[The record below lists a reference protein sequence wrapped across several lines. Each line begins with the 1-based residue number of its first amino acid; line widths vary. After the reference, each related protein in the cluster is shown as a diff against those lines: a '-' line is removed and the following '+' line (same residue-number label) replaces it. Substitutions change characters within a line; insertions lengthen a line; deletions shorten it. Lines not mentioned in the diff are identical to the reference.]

1 MSTTALLFAL
11 GAALSGAAAAVL
23 QNRGANS
30 VDRSTHSPIA
40 LLVTLVR
47 VPLWIAGVAMAG
59 VSGALHAFA
68 LHRGSI
74 IEVEAIMVTSLLF
87 ALVLGATIG
96 RARVTRRDW
105 SGAVI
110 TVVGLAAFL
119 GFADPQ
125 DGRTSV
131 PTHTWIIGGIVIVTA
146 IVGLILLARRAR
158 TPGHRAAL
166 FATAAATCLGTS
178 AVLLKM
184 LTILL
189 ADSDAGRIARVTVLL
204 VALGLFELAAL
215 ILQQVA
221 FRSGPLASAL
231 GPFVGGNPLIAGAI
245 GVVVLDER
253 FHHHLGDLIG
263 AAVGLA
269 LVIGGIT
276 VLASS
281 DAVASG
287 SEGGA
292 PRPVH

>member
-1 MSTTALLFAL
+1 M
-11 GAALSGAAAAVL
+11 
-23 QNRGANS
+23 
-30 VDRSTHSPIA
+30 
-40 LLVTLVR
+40 
-47 VPLWIAGVAMAG
+47 
-59 VSGALHAFA
+59 
-68 LHRGSI
+68 
-74 IEVEAIMVTSLLF
+74 TSLLF

-105 SGAVI
+105 SGAVV
-110 TVVGLAAFL
+110 TVLGLAAFL

-131 PTHTWIIGGIVIVTA
+131 PARTWMIGAAA
-146 IVGLILLARRAR
+146 IVGAVIALIALARRAR

-189 ADSDAGRIARVTVLL
+189 DESHTGRIARVALLL
-204 VALGLFELAAL
+204 VALGLFELASL
-215 ILQQVA
+215 VLQQIA

-263 AAVGLA
+263 ATVGLA
-269 LVIGGIT
+269 MVVGGIT

-292 PRPVH
+292 PSPVH

>member
-30 VDRSTHSPIA
+30 VDRTHRSPLA
-40 LLVTLVR
+40 LLATLLR
-47 VPLWIAGVAMAG
+47 VPLWLAGVAMAG
-59 VSGALHAFA
+59 VSGTFHALA

-96 RARVTRRDW
+96 RARVTTRDW
-105 SGAVI
+105 KGAVM
-110 TVVGLAAFL
+110 TVVGLGAFL

-125 DGRTSV
+125 DGSYSV
-131 PTHTWIIGGIVIVTA
+131 PPGMWLAGAIVLVGIVAALV
-146 IVGLILLARRAR
+146 VLARRAR
-158 TPGHRAAL
+158 TSGHRAAL

-178 AVLLKM
+178 AVLLKV

-189 ADSDAGRIARVTVLL
+189 ADHDTGRWARVAALL
-204 VALGLFELAAL
+204 VALGAFEFGAL
-215 ILQQVA
+215 VLQQIA
-221 FRSGPLASAL
+221 FRSGALASAL

-253 FHHHLGDLIG
+253 FHHTTADLIG
-263 AAVGLA
+263 ASAGLV
-269 LVIGGIT
+269 LVIAGIG

-281 DAVASG
+281 DAVAAG

-292 PRPVH
+292 ERAVR